1 MDDVSLRY
9 FAVFGNP
16 ILHSRSPQLYNA
28 LFRHDRVGAYYTRI
42 NTQTGR
48 GVCEIIRMLGLSGA
62 NITTPFKEEVI
73 PFLDSLSPDAE
84 KVSAVNTIINQDGEL
99 KGYNTD
105 ADGVTGSLRE
115 AGIDPAG
122 LKCMVL
128 GAGGAGK
135 AAAMGLINAGA
146 DVLIANR
153 TPGKALQ
160 FAEKAGCGF
169 AVMEDALRRIP
180 LFDVLVIALPP
191 GIHLP
196 GFEGIHPG
204 HTIIDANYGHDKGSN
219 GSMIYNCR
227 VIRGER
233 WLLHQAVDA
242 YRLFTGK
249 TADTRVME
257 EGLNKNTDPSNV
269 IISAIR
275 GRQDGLPALN
285 EKCDMLIDGRGLDN
299 SQIKKLTDEE
309 KNRAFK
315 GSG

>member
-1 MDDVSLRY
+1 MDDISMQY

-28 LFRHDRVGAYYTRI
+28 LFRHDRVSAYYTRI
-42 NTQTGR
+42 NTQTGKA
-48 GVCEIIRMLGLSGA
+48 VCEIIRMLGLSGA

-73 PFLDSLSPDAE
+73 PFLDSLSSDAE
-84 KVSAVNTIINQDGEL
+84 KVSAVNTIINRDGEL

-122 LKCMVL
+122 LKCIVM

-135 AAAMGLINAGA
+135 AAVTGLINAGA
-146 DVLIANR
+146 EVLITNR

-160 FAEKAGCGF
+160 FAEKVGCGF
-169 AVMEDALRRIP
+169 AVMEDALEMISS
-180 LFDVLVIALPP
+180 FDVLVIALPP
-191 GIHLP
+191 GIYP
-196 GFEGIHPG
+196 FEINSLHSGQ
-204 HTIIDANYGHDKGSN
+204 TIVDANYGHDDNMDRTHTLS
-219 GSMIYNCR
+219 CR

-249 TADTRVME
+249 IADTGVME
-257 EGLNKNTDPSNV
+257 EGLNKNPDPAAIV
-269 IISAIR
+269 IRTIMN
-275 GRQDGLPALN
+275 GQEGVTVKN
-285 EKCDMLIDGRGLDN
+285 EHVDMLIDGRGLDVR
-299 SQIKKLTDEE
+299 QIKKITDEE
-309 KNRAFK
+309 KNRALK
-315 GSG
+315 DPG